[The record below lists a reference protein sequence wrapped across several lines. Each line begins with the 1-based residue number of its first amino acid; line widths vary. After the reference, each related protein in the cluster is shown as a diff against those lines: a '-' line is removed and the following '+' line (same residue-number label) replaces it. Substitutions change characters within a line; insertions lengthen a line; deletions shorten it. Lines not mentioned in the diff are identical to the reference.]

1 MARIL
6 PSGAAFG
13 RRIPTPG
20 PGPVAP
26 VAKVG
31 PKEMLEGLQ
40 LVEAVAGSQAVGAI
54 LKGLGWVGEQAYD
67 KWGELMAPDL
77 SEAATALSAKGVSLE
92 ELKGALSD
100 TTAGDFRTPHKATPG
115 VIDRIEGGR
124 AVVEVDDEGKS
135 VDAFLG
141 PLARGA
147 MREGTDVESVVP
159 QHLVDAAKQSFAA
172 GRTRAQ
178 VRRELEFGPQKVS
191 PYLISQII
199 NLAQPS
205 PTGRHILKS
214 QIEERVGQFLR
225 DGGSNADAIATMID
239 RGATP
244 DEARQIVQSAM
255 AQIAETAEP
264 DLPPHQAEVMAALQ
278 QGVDPAE
285 ILDALVKRKIGDEP
299 ADVLTMAARREE
311 AQAVIDEARGALGP
325 AASAELMAREE
336 EVAAVQVGGYEEALA
351 LAGSARTPDERAEAL
366 RMAVRHA
373 PKRTLLD
380 MIFPEA
386 SQIAAAKSAEA
397 LMPREFRP
405 ERELTELEREDIAS
419 KIARRGAITEENK
432 AKGAK
437 LKAET
442 DEIVRKADRD
452 TNEQEMRTARYLAET
467 KKMIAQTKK
476 YAAEAK
482 ALAED
487 SKVKVDFL
495 KLQKRLESPIRAL
508 EARIR
513 SARAER
519 SRLVA
524 ARIKAKAKADVVA
537 PTWGS
542 EVPLHMRKS
551 MQAQVDVERGRAVQA
566 VNGYNTAINSID
578 ELLRETLDPALTRL
592 QGLKT
597 HAGIDAYLGVS
608 PAAEDIEEAAA
619 RTGALP

>member
-67 KWGELMAPDL
+67 AVGNLLAPDL
-77 SEAATALSAKGVSLE
+77 SEAATALSAQGVSLE
-92 ELKGALSD
+92 DLQASIPQD
-100 TTAGDFRTPHKATPG
+100 MAAAPG
-115 VIDRIEGGR
+115 
-124 AVVEVDDEGKS
+124 
-135 VDAFLG
+135 
-141 PLARGA
+141 
-147 MREGTDVESVVP
+147 
-159 QHLVDAAKQSFAA
+159 VDAAPSALLPGGIVGVPDLADEFVVEARQLLQSGMTPADV
-172 GRTRAQ
+172 AQ
-178 VRRELEFGPQKVS
+178 HFQYRGDVPTELVPEILAKARPEPTERDSRRLQVE
-191 PYLISQII
+191 
-199 NLAQPS
+199 A
-205 PTGRHILKS
+205 
-214 QIEERVGQFLR
+214 RVGQFLQ
-225 DGGSNADAIATMID
+225 GGGLKADAIATMVD

-255 AQIAETAEP
+255 AQIAETPEP
-264 DLPPHQAEVMAALQ
+264 VRPPHQAEVMAALQ

-285 ILDALVKRKIGDEP
+285 ILDALVKRDIGDKP

-351 LAGSARTPDERAEAL
+351 LAGSARTPDERGEAL

-405 ERELTELEREDIAS
+405 EQELTELERDDIRS
-419 KIARRGAITEENK
+419 KIRRRDRINVENM
-432 AKGAK
+432 AKMEK
-437 LKAET
+437 LKVET
-442 DEIVRKADRD
+442 EEIVRKADRD
-452 TNEQEMRTARYLAET
+452 KSEQKMRTDRYLADT
-467 KKMIAQTKK
+467 KKTIAQTKK

-482 ALAED
+482 ALAKE
-487 SKVKVDFL
+487 SEGKVDFL

-508 EARIR
+508 ETRIK
-513 SARAER
+513 SARTER

-524 ARIKAKAKADVVA
+524 ARIKAKARADVVA

-578 ELLRETLDPALTRL
+578 ELLRDTLDPALTRL